1 MSPGRRCF
9 GQSRRRSQKPN
20 CRSPCKVSNDKGFG
34 GTCPLVSLCA
44 QSRDGNTLTCGWTVI
59 LKWFCSRVPSDRR
72 CPHLTSSRE
81 AEGERSRMR
90 HAKRRAAEGEGS
102 RMRLT
107 KRRATERF
115 NLEFKLLRLMSAKN

>member
-1 MSPGRRCF
+1 M
-9 GQSRRRSQKPN
+9 
-20 CRSPCKVSNDKGFG
+20 
-34 GTCPLVSLCA
+34 
-44 QSRDGNTLTCGWTVI
+44 I

-81 AEGERSRMR
+81 AKGERSRMR
-90 HAKRRAAEGEGS
+90 HAKRRADEGEGS

-115 NLEFKLLRLMSAKN
+115 NLEFKLLWLMSAKN